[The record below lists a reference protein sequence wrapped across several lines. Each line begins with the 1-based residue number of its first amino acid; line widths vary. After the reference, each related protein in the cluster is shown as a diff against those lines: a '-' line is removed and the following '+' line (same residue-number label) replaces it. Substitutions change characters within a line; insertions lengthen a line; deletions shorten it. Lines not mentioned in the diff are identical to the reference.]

1 MHACAR
7 LYFSFHFIV
16 TEDSIS
22 RTCVCTSQGNQNS
35 ISTSVVLTFLY
46 DYTCTVYNVSVPI
59 FFYIRFENRRSTT
72 CTWKLRKQGSNYH
85 FISQSSCPYNVCP
98 SKCISNK
105 SEIPPSSF
113 LLYSKY
119 KRGDFQIIL
128 Y

>member
-59 FFYIRFENRRSTT
+59 FFTYDLKTVDQLRAPGNYESKEVITILSLNRVVPIMFAQASAFPINQKSPQVAFCYILN
-72 CTWKLRKQGSNYH
+72 
-85 FISQSSCPYNVCP
+85 ISA
-98 SKCISNK
+98 
-105 SEIPPSSF
+105 EIF
-113 LLYSKY
+113 K
-119 KRGDFQIIL
+119 
-128 Y
+128 